1 MKEEDRGWTV
11 WFLFVVIM
19 WVVLSLCGCKQVEY
33 VPVHLETKDSIY
45 LTKVVH
51 DSVFVGVEKVTKTV
65 NDTVY
70 IKETKYKYKEKV
82 LIDTVYIERM
92 DSVQVPYPVEKKLSK
107 WEQACVSYGGE
118 AIIVCF
124 VLMFIVVW
132 LIYKRFF

>member
-51 DSVFVGVEKVTKTV
+51 DSVFVGVEKDTKTV
-65 NDTVY
+65 NDTVF
-70 IKETKYKYKEKV
+70 IKETKYKYKVKV
-82 LIDTVYIERM
+82 LIDTAYVERV

-107 WEQACVSYGGE
+107 WEQTCVSYGGE
-118 AIIVCF
+118 AIIACF

-132 LIYKRFF
+132 LIYKRLV